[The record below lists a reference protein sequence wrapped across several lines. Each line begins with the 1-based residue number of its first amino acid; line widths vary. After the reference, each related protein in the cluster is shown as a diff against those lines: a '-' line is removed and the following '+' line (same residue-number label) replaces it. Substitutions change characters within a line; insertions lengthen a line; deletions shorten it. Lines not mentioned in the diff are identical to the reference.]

1 MIVVFKDRATCDA
14 CLAGI
19 TVTDGGV
26 WLFQGPRYGTDG
38 EYLGMNPTNLYTPLT
53 GADGRCAMCHPFSED
68 DVVQMATFW
77 ASEVKSGAVEFH
89 DCMPAD
95 WKYPDPPVTEGML

>member
-1 MIVVFKDRATCDA
+1 MIVVFKDRSTCDA

-38 EYLGMNPTNLYTPLT
+38 EYLGMNPVNLYQPLV

-68 DVVQMATFW
+68 DLCQMAVYW
-77 ASEVKSGAVEFH
+77 ESEVKSGAVEFH
-89 DCMPAD
+89 DALPKD
-95 WKYPDPPVTEGML
+95 WVYPVMEGV